1 MNKQGFPVGFS
12 PMVGRAE
19 LFMNYKQ
26 VQIEEINQ
34 LYVELISSFMSSIMY
49 MIRGVTCMLLKI
61 VPNPVQKVCST
72 YKPNNSYTCP
82 NQITY
87 ILVSLT

>member
-26 VQIEEINQ
+26 VQMEEIKQ
-34 LYVELISSFMSSIMY
+34 M
-49 MIRGVTCMLLKI
+49 
-61 VPNPVQKVCST
+61 
-72 YKPNNSYTCP
+72 
-82 NQITY
+82 
-87 ILVSLT
+87 

>member
-26 VQIEEINQ
+26 VQMEEIKQ
-34 LYVELISSFMSSIMY
+34 MYVNLISSFMSSIMY
-49 MIRGVTCMLLKI
+49 MIRGVTCMLLLI
-61 VPNPVQKVCST
+61 VPNAVK
-72 YKPNNSYTCP
+72 KK
-82 NQITY
+82 
-87 ILVSLT
+87 